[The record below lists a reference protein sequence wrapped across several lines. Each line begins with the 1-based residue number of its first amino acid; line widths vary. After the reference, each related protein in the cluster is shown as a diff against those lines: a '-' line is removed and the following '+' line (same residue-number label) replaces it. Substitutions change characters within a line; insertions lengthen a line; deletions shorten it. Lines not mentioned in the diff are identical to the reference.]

1 VPAETESD
9 LIEAA
14 QAGDRDAMDRLLRGQ
29 VDRVHSVCRRIARN
43 EADAMDASQEAL
55 IAIARRIDRFEGR
68 SSFSTWVHRVAANAC
83 LDELR
88 RRSRRPAPGLPDL
101 KPVIDSDA
109 PFDQRLADRD
119 QLSNALAELP
129 DDFREPLVLRD
140 VAGLDYAEIA
150 DVLDIPPGTVRSRIA
165 RARGR
170 LATQLSSDV
179 GHTSRSREPDDGLDS
194 SKTTT

>member
-1 VPAETESD
+1 MTAIVVIEDESD
-9 LIEAA
+9 IADLLEQLAD
-14 QAGDRDAMDRLLRGQ
+14 GERRDLLRLWSGT
-29 VDRVHSVCRRIARN
+29 
-43 EADAMDASQEAL
+43 
-55 IAIARRIDRFEGR
+55 IDGEIL
-68 SSFSTWVHRVAANAC
+68 SE
-83 LDELR
+83 LDESIR
-88 RRSRRPAPGLPDL
+88 EE
-101 KPVIDSDA
+101 V
-109 PFDQRLADRD
+109 
-119 QLSNALAELP
+119 LAELP